1 MKLYRLSVIVGNTT
15 IERGV
20 WAEDMIIV
28 DECYYFRNYIKQ
40 HNEYEL
46 VQSYPAQ
53 LTFITSI
60 ETKEEYDARK
70 AK

>member
-1 MKLYRLSVIVGNTT
+1 MKLYRLSVIVGDTT

-20 WAEDMIIV
+20 WANDMIIKEGCYFFR
-28 DECYYFRNYIKQ
+28 DEY
-40 HNEYEL
+40 NEL
-46 VQSYPAQ
+46 LQSYPTRY
-53 LTFITSI
+53 TFITNI

>member
-20 WAEDMIIV
+20 WADNLDMK
-28 DECYYFRNYIKQ
+28 EGLYIFYNDKG
-40 HNEYEL
+40 EAI
-46 VQSYPAQ
+46 QSYPAQ

-60 ETKEEYDARK
+60 ETKEDYDARK

>member
-20 WAEDMIIV
+20 WADNLDM
-28 DECYYFRNYIKQ
+28 EEGLYIFYNDKG
-40 HNEYEL
+40 EAI
-46 VQSYPAQ
+46 QSYPAQ

-60 ETKEEYDARK
+60 ETKEDYDTRK

>member
-1 MKLYRLSVIVGNTT
+1 MKLYRLSVITGNTT

-20 WAEDMIIV
+20 WADSLDMR
-28 DECYYFRNYIKQ
+28 EGLYLFY
-40 HNEYEL
+40 NEEME
-46 VQSYPAQ
+46 VIQSYPTQ

-60 ETKEEYDARK
+60 ETKEDYDARK

>member
-20 WAEDMIIV
+20 WADSLDMKEGLYLFHN
-28 DECYYFRNYIKQ
+28 DEMEVI
-40 HNEYEL
+40 
-46 VQSYPAQ
+46 QSYPAQ

>member
-20 WAEDMIIV
+20 WANKLDIKEGLYLFFNDDMEVI
-28 DECYYFRNYIKQ
+28 
-40 HNEYEL
+40 
-46 VQSYPAQ
+46 QSYPAQ

>member
-1 MKLYRLSVIVGNTT
+1 MKLYRLSVIVGDTT

-20 WAEDMIIV
+20 WADQLTVSDNIYFFHNNSDQV
-28 DECYYFRNYIKQ
+28 DD
-40 HNEYEL
+40 L
-46 VQSYPAQ
+46 VSTFPVN

>member
-20 WAEDMIIV
+20 WAESLD
-28 DECYYFRNYIKQ
+28 IKEGLYLFY
-40 HNEYEL
+40 NDGYEL
-46 VQSYPAQ
+46 IQSYPTQ
-53 LTFITSI
+53 YTFITNI
-60 ETKEEYDARK
+60 ETKEDYDARK

>member
-20 WAEDMIIV
+20 WADNLDMR
-28 DECYYFRNYIKQ
+28 EGLYLFY
-40 HNEYEL
+40 NEETE
-46 VQSYPAQ
+46 VIQSYPAQ

-60 ETKEEYDARK
+60 ETKEDYDARK

>member
-15 IERGV
+15 VERGV
-20 WAEDMIIV
+20 WADNLDMK
-28 DECYYFRNYIKQ
+28 EGLYIFYNDKAEAIQ
-40 HNEYEL
+40 A
-46 VQSYPAQ
+46 YPAQ

-60 ETKEEYDARK
+60 ETKEEYDVRK

>member
-15 IERGV
+15 IDRGV
-20 WAEDMIIV
+20 WAESLDMK
-28 DECYYFRNYIKQ
+28 EGLYLFYN
-40 HNEYEL
+40 NEYEL
-46 VQSYPAQ
+46 IQSYPTQ
-53 LTFITSI
+53 FTFITNI

>member
-20 WAEDMIIV
+20 WADNLDMK
-28 DECYYFRNYIKQ
+28 EGLYIFYNDKG
-40 HNEYEL
+40 EAI
-46 VQSYPAQ
+46 QSYPAQ

-60 ETKEEYDARK
+60 ETKEEYDTRK

>member
-15 IERGV
+15 VERGV
-20 WAEDMIIV
+20 WAYDVTVSEGCYFFR
-28 DECYYFRNYIKQ
+28 DEYS
-40 HNEYEL
+40 EL
-46 VQSYPAQ
+46 LQSYPTQ
-53 LTFITSI
+53 YTFITNI

>member
-20 WAEDMIIV
+20 WADDMIV
-28 DECYYFRNYIKQ
+28 QDGVYYFRD
-40 HNEYEL
+40 EMTEL
-46 VQSYPAQ
+46 LQAYPTQ
-53 LTFITSI
+53 FTFITNI
-60 ETKEEYDARK
+60 ETKEEYDDRK

>member
-20 WAEDMIIV
+20 WADDMVIKDGCYFFR
-28 DECYYFRNYIKQ
+28 DEYS
-40 HNEYEL
+40 EL
-46 VQSYPAQ
+46 LQSYPTQ
-53 LTFITSI
+53 FTFITNI

>member
-1 MKLYRLSVIVGNTT
+1 MKLFRLSVIVGNTT

-20 WAEDMIIV
+20 WADNLDMK
-28 DECYYFRNYIKQ
+28 EGLYIFYNDKG
-40 HNEYEL
+40 EAI
-46 VQSYPAQ
+46 QSYPAQ

-60 ETKEEYDARK
+60 ETKEDYDARK